1 MRNVRVSRKWA
12 EGARGAPARTARPNL
27 GASMAQAFFNPLK
40 RATKPGYP
48 EAIVRLKVEAR
59 ELLGLADDV
68 VISVNE
74 IACRDPDCPGIET
87 VVAVLREGQRPR
99 TARIR
104 KPIIEVTRDD
114 LGVAF
119 GTPGSGIS

>member
-12 EGARGAPARTARPNL
+12 ESALGMAARAARPSL
-27 GASMAQAFFNPLK
+27 GSSMAQAFFNPLN
-40 RATKPGYP
+40 RTTRPGYP
-48 EAIVRLKVEAR
+48 EALARLRVEAR

-119 GTPGSGIS
+119 GTPGFGIS